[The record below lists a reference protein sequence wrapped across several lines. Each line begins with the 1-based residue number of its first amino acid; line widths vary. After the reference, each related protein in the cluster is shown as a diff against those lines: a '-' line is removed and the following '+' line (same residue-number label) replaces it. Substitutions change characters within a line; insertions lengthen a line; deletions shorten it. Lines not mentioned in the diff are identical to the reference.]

1 MAELSDLTDADF
13 EALDRGDIRS
23 MSDAGLDILDAL
35 ESQSNQANLTSS
47 INAAV
52 QENLN
57 PSYAPGSA
65 PMITNED
72 PVVDEANFAGQG
84 FKDAIRRQKIG
95 LGQTLNEGLGMFG
108 LDTDK
113 LPRAQD
119 ARDLRDETR
128 KYDLTPSQY
137 PGYKAGSM
145 AGSAFTAAPMLLAT
159 KNPAALGIG
168 GALGFTQPTLEE
180 NDLATRGINTAMY
193 GGSALLGNMAGQGI
207 NAGMRGLL
215 NPRIQPGAAELT
227 QQGVQLTPG
236 QFRGGLPKT
245 MEDLAT
251 SMPFFG
257 DKITDARMASIEG
270 FNLASLNNALVPIN
284 KRVTKVGN
292 EGFDDAQ
299 GLIGE
304 VYEEAYKALPVV
316 KVEAASGQELADSF
330 FGIQGGIIKKGSL
343 KDYNRTMTKEFYDQF
358 DLNKS
363 SGIPGRA
370 WGDVQKNLRDR
381 GFKILKTDQELGQA
395 LIDTSAAMN
404 EMAARTSGEFGTLL
418 KSANA
423 AHRNM
428 RGVRNATASAG
439 TNEGVFMPSQLLRG
453 IKKSDGSPDKLSF
466 AKGNMPLQSFAQD
479 GQRLLPSKRPDSGT
493 PQRQA
498 IMSLAAGTGLG
509 VGGSATIGAP
519 ATAALVGGLLGARNL
534 YRPGAMNFINKA
546 RNRPDWIRAAGEGFN
561 LPPGLSAAGGTG
573 LLGGNFSSDPLLRDG
588 GVY

>member
-1 MAELSDLTDADF
+1 
-13 EALDRGDIRS
+13 
-23 MSDAGLDILDAL
+23 
-35 ESQSNQANLTSS
+35 
-47 INAAV
+47 
-52 QENLN
+52 
-57 PSYAPGSA
+57 
-65 PMITNED
+65 
-72 PVVDEANFAGQG
+72 
-84 FKDAIRRQKIG
+84 
-95 LGQTLNEGLGMFG
+95 MFG

-137 PGYKAGSM
+137 PGYKTGSM
-145 AGSAFTAAPMLLAT
+145 AGSVATAAPMLLAT

-168 GALGFTQPTLEE
+168 AGLGFTQPTLEE
-180 NDLATRGINTAMY
+180 NDLATRGINAAIY

-227 QQGVQLTPG
+227 EQGVQLTPG

-251 SMPFFG
+251 SIPFLG
-257 DKITDARMASIEG
+257 AKISDARIGSI
-270 FNLASLNNALVPIN
+270 
-284 KRVTKVGN
+284 
-292 EGFDDAQ
+292 
-299 GLIGE
+299 
-304 VYEEAYKALPVV
+304 EAYKSLPVV

-330 FGIQGGIIKKGSL
+330 FAIQGGIIKEGSL
-343 KDYNRTMTKEFYDQF
+343 KDYNRTMQKEFYDQF
-358 DLNKS
+358 NLNNS

-404 EMAARTSGEFGTLL
+404 EMAARTSGKFGTLL
-418 KSANA
+418 KRANA

-466 AKGNMPLQSFAQD
+466 ARGNMPLQSFAQD
-479 GQRLLPSKRPDSGT
+479 GQRLLPSKMPDSGT
-493 PQRQA
+493 AQRQSTQ
-498 IMSLAAGTGLG
+498 SLLAGTGLG

-519 ATAALVGGLLGARNL
+519 ATAALVGGLFGARNL
-534 YRPGAMNFINKA
+534 YRPGVMNFINKG
-546 RNRPDWIRAAGEGFN
+546 RNRPDWIRAAGGGFK